1 MLESLRPDDPQNR
14 PPNET
19 GESVAG
25 GLADGDFA
33 ETSSLE
39 QARSESVG
47 RPMNILLI
55 EDSILEARLTMGAL
69 RKGKVEHKLHWLRN
83 GTEGIA
89 YLKQAGRFEDAT
101 RPDLVLLDLRLP
113 GVDGADVLTMV
124 RDDPKLQ
131 DLPVVVMTSSTDEED
146 SRHAAELDV
155 QAYMTKPV
163 DLEKF
168 LDVVEKLKGCW
179 KADMVLPTRD

>member
-1 MLESLRPDDPQNR
+1 MSMLDPLSNGGG
-14 PPNET
+14 PLGGT
-19 GESVAG
+19 GEPESFVEPHG
-25 GLADGDFA
+25 G
-33 ETSSLE
+33 
-39 QARSESVG
+39 RESVG

-55 EDSILEARLTMGAL
+55 EDSVLEARLTMGAL
-69 RKGKVEHKLHWLRN
+69 RKGNIEHRLNWLRN

-89 YLKQAGRFEDAT
+89 YLKQTGRFAKSV

-124 RDDPKLQ
+124 RDDSKLRE
-131 DLPVVVMTSSTDEED
+131 LPIVVMTSSTEEDD
-146 SRHAAELDV
+146 SRHAAKLDV

-168 LDVVEKLKGCW
+168 LTVVEELKDFW